1 MLININEEQN
11 KKVEE
16 FLDEEIS
23 NFKRNLISEKEI
35 PGKSNKIQNY
45 EINKK
50 YNSISN
56 NEDINNVKTNFKYE
70 YITYNGQPTELINNT
85 IDALNT
91 GLHYIPKSKIKK
103 DFSNVTSGNKKEINH
118 NISKKAQN
126 KFKTLKQRLSKNVL
140 GKKIN
145 LKKKLINIS
154 NNNKEEKK
162 INYIKNKKREKSLNI
177 NRKSIKT
184 LSIKRNNEINYNSI
198 IQNNSTN
205 DNSIKISEKP
215 NISSKNLIINN
226 FDEKCNSNNKIK
238 FGIIRKNK
246 IYKKP
251 TSKNKTKN
259 YEMKE
264 KYEKLDSECK
274 DTKNKIDCLR
284 CKNKNIEIRID
295 ELKDKYDY
303 IKKIRSDNDKNEL
316 NLNKLDNAYK
326 YSENIKL
333 KQIKLIQ
340 KIANEIQDLK
350 IILNNN

>member
-56 NEDINNVKTNFKYE
+56 NEDINNEKTNLKYE

-126 KFKTLKQRLSKNVL
+126 KFKMLKQRLSKNVL

-145 LKKKLINIS
+145 LKKKLI
-154 NNNKEEKK
+154 NKEEKK

-205 DNSIKISEKP
+205 DNSIKI
-215 NISSKNLIINN
+215 IQII
-226 FDEKCNSNNKIK
+226 K
-238 FGIIRKNK
+238 
-246 IYKKP
+246 
-251 TSKNKTKN
+251 
-259 YEMKE
+259 
-264 KYEKLDSECK
+264 
-274 DTKNKIDCLR
+274 
-284 CKNKNIEIRID
+284 
-295 ELKDKYDY
+295 
-303 IKKIRSDNDKNEL
+303 L
-316 NLNKLDNAYK
+316 NL
-326 YSENIKL
+326 E
-333 KQIKLIQ
+333 
-340 KIANEIQDLK
+340 
-350 IILNNN
+350 

>member
-11 KKVEE
+11 KRVEE

-23 NFKRNLISEKEI
+23 NFKRNLISEKKI
-35 PGKSNKIQNY
+35 PGKSKKIQNY

-50 YNSISN
+50 YNLISN
-56 NEDINNVKTNFKYE
+56 NKDINNVKTNFKYE

-103 DFSNVTSGNKKEINH
+103 DFSNVTSGNKKGINH

-145 LKKKLINIS
+145 LKKKLIN
-154 NNNKEEKK
+154 KEEKK

-177 NRKSIKT
+177 NRKSIKN
-184 LSIKRNNEINYNSI
+184 LSIERNNEINYNSI

-226 FDEKCNSNNKIK
+226 FNEKYNSNNKIK

>member
-11 KKVEE
+11 KRVEE

-23 NFKRNLISEKEI
+23 NFKKNLIYEKEAL
-35 PGKSNKIQNY
+35 GKKIKIKNY

-50 YNSISN
+50 NKTISN
-56 NEDINNVKTNFKYE
+56 SKDINNEKINFKYE
-70 YITYNGQPTELINNT
+70 YISYNGQPTELINNT

-91 GLHYIPKSKIKK
+91 GLHYLPKSKIKK
-103 DFSNVTSGNKKEINH
+103 YHSNVKYENKKETNS
-118 NISKKAQN
+118 NISKKALN
-126 KFKTLKQRLSKNVL
+126 KFKTFKERLSKNNI
-140 GKKIN
+140 GNKIN
-145 LKKKLINIS
+145 LKKKII
-154 NNNKEEKK
+154 NKEEKK
-162 INYIKNKKREKSLNI
+162 INYIKNKKRKKSLNI

-184 LSIKRNNEINYNSI
+184 LSIERNNEINYNSI

-226 FDEKCNSNNKIK
+226 FNEKNNSNNKIK
-238 FGIIRKNK
+238 FGMIRKNK

-251 TSKNKTKN
+251 FSKNNTQN

>member
-23 NFKRNLISEKEI
+23 NFKRNLISEKKI
-35 PGKSNKIQNY
+35 PGKSKKIQNY

-50 YNSISN
+50 YNLISN
-56 NEDINNVKTNFKYE
+56 NKDINNVKTNFKYE

-145 LKKKLINIS
+145 LKKKLIN
-154 NNNKEEKK
+154 KEEKK

-177 NRKSIKT
+177 NGKSIKT

-215 NISSKNLIINN
+215 NISSKNIIINN
-226 FDEKCNSNNKIK
+226 FNEKYNSNNKIK